1 MLFHIID
8 SNMEI
13 IACPLCGSKNTHS
26 LIIGNLSFPYFV
38 NGYAC
43 EDCVFKGV
51 PLIFASEKIYQNF
64 LNLRKNMK

>member
-1 MLFHIID
+1 MLLHSID

-26 LIIGNLSFPYFV
+26 LAVGNSALPYFAR
-38 NGYAC
+38 GYAC
-43 EDCVFKGV
+43 ADCVFKGV

-64 LNLRKNMK
+64 LDLQKNMK